1 MLTLFYLPGAC
12 SLSAD
17 IVCREAGLDV
27 ELRRVDPHTKRAGD
41 EDYLAINPKGYVPAL
56 RLDDGQVLTECAV
69 LAQYL
74 ADLRPESGLAPPQG
88 TMSRYR
94 FQEWLNFTATEI
106 HKGYGLLFNPKAPPE
121 IRDATL
127 ARLTTRFDYLATEL
141 GRRSYL
147 MGESFTAA
155 DAYLFTCLRWTEG
168 LGIDIAR
175 WPPLLDYFRRVGTR
189 PKVQEALKAEG
200 LV

>member
-1 MLTLFYLPGAC
+1 MLTLFFVPGAC

-17 IVCREAGLDV
+17 IVWREAGLDV
-27 ELRRVDPHTKRAGD
+27 SLCRVDVQTKRAGE

-74 ADLRPESGLAPPQG
+74 ADLKPQSGLAPASG
-88 TMSRYR
+88 TMARYR

-106 HKGYGLLFNPKAPPE
+106 HKGFGPLFNPKAPPE
-121 IRDATL
+121 IRDAAL
-127 ARLTTRFDYLATEL
+127 ARLSTRFDYLAAEL
-141 GRRSYL
+141 SRRKYL

-155 DAYLFTCLRWTEG
+155 DAYLYTCLRWSER
-168 LGIDIAR
+168 LGVDIAR
-175 WPPLLDYFRRVGTR
+175 WPTLMDYFRRVGTR